1 MAQIH
6 QQAIAFIRDDDW
18 HSAHELIQTTNDP
31 LACLIHGFLHRQE
44 GDSGN
49 AAYWYNRAGESLA
62 ETPLDIELERLDALA
77 RR

>member
-6 QQAIAFIRDDDW
+6 QQAIAYIRQNDW
-18 HSAHELIQTTNDP
+18 HNAHELIQTAGDP

-44 GDSGN
+44 GDLGN
-49 AAYWYNRAGESLA
+49 ASYWYQRAGETLA
-62 ETPLDIELERLDALA
+62 ETPLETELERLDALA

>member
-6 QQAIAFIRDDDW
+6 QQAIAHIRNNDW
-18 HSAHELIQTTNDP
+18 QQAHQLIQTVSDP

-44 GDSGN
+44 GDLGN
-49 AAYWYNRAGESLA
+49 ASYWYQRAGESLSQ
-62 ETPLDIELERLDALA
+62 TPLDKELERLDALA

>member
-1 MAQIH
+1 MALIH

-18 HSAHELIQTTNDP
+18 HNAHELIQTVKDP

-44 GDSGN
+44 GDLGN
-49 AAYWYNRAGESLA
+49 ASYWYQRAGEQLA
-62 ETPLDIELERLDALA
+62 QSPIETELERLDALA

>member
-6 QQAIAFIRDDDW
+6 QQAIAHIRNDDW
-18 HSAHELIQTTNDP
+18 QQAHELIQTTNDP

-44 GDSGN
+44 GDLSN
-49 AAYWYNRAGESLA
+49 ASYWYQRAGETLA
-62 ETPLDIELERLDALA
+62 ETPLNTELERLEALA

>member
-6 QQAIAFIRDDDW
+6 QQAIAHIRNDDW
-18 HSAHELIQTTNDP
+18 QQAHELIQTTNDP

-44 GDSGN
+44 GDLSN
-49 AAYWYNRAGESLA
+49 ASYWYQRAGETLA
-62 ETPLDIELERLDALA
+62 ETPLDTELERLEALA

>member
-6 QQAIAFIRDDDW
+6 QQAIAHIRNDDW
-18 HSAHELIQTTNDP
+18 QQAHELIQTCNDP

-44 GDSGN
+44 GDLSN
-49 AAYWYNRAGESLA
+49 ASYWYQRAGETLA
-62 ETPLDIELERLDALA
+62 ETPLDTELERLEALA

>member
-18 HSAHELIQTTNDP
+18 QRAHELIQTTNDP
-31 LACLIHGFLHRQE
+31 LACLIHGVLHRLE
-44 GDSGN
+44 GDLGN

>member
-6 QQAIAFIRDDDW
+6 QQAIAYIRDNDW
-18 HSAHELIQTTNDP
+18 QQAHELIQTSNDP

-44 GDSGN
+44 GDLSN
-49 AAYWYNRAGESLA
+49 ASYWYQRAGETLA
-62 ETPLDIELERLDALA
+62 ETPLDTELERLEALA

>member
-6 QQAIAFIRDDDW
+6 QQAIAHIRDDDW
-18 HSAHELIQTTNDP
+18 QQAHELIQTSNDP

-44 GDSGN
+44 GDLSN
-49 AAYWYNRAGESLA
+49 ASYWYQRAGETLA
-62 ETPLDIELERLDALA
+62 ETPLDTELERLEALA

>member
-6 QQAIAFIRDDDW
+6 QQAIAFIHDNDW
-18 HSAHELIQTTNDP
+18 QNAHELIQTSDDP

-44 GDSGN
+44 GDFNN
-49 AAYWYNRAGESLA
+49 ASYWYQRAGETLA
-62 ETPLDIELERLDALA
+62 ETPLQTELERLDALA